1 MQLSVTSVA
10 KQKQGA
16 IMGSDVETQRR
27 TSGATCESVLIV
39 EDEFL
44 VALDLE
50 TTVREIGLDVVGV
63 ATDRRQALALAPRAD
78 IAFVDVNLADGA
90 TGPEIGQRLV
100 DEFGVTVIF
109 MTSNPSAVIGRVR
122 GALGVVSKP
131 ATPTIVQNSLR
142 SALEARRSP

>member
-1 MQLSVTSVA
+1 MQN

-16 IMGSDVETQRR
+16 IMGSDVGTQRR
-27 TSGATCESVLIV
+27 TGGAPRGSVLIV
-39 EDEFL
+39 EDDFL

-50 TTVREIGLDVVGV
+50 TTVRDMGHDVVGV
-63 ATDRRQALALAPRAD
+63 ATDRRQAFSLAPQAD

-100 DEFGVTVIF
+100 DEFGITVVF
-109 MTSNPSAVIGRVR
+109 MTSNPAAVVGRVH

-131 ATPTIVQNSLR
+131 ATPSIVQNSLR
-142 SALEARRSP
+142 HALDARRSA

>member
-1 MQLSVTSVA
+1 MQN

-16 IMGSDVETQRR
+16 IMDSDVETQRR
-27 TSGATCESVLIV
+27 TGGAIRESVLIV
-39 EDEFL
+39 EDDYL

-50 TTVREIGLDVVGV
+50 TTVREMGLDVVGV
-63 ATDRRQALALAPRAD
+63 ATDRRQAFSLAAQAD

-100 DEFGVTVIF
+100 DEFGITVVF
-109 MTSNPSAVIGRVR
+109 MTSNPAAVVGRVH

-131 ATPTIVQNSLR
+131 ATPSIVQNSLR
-142 SALEARRSP
+142 HALDARRSA